1 MIATLN
7 ASSETDPAQTLTGG
21 PKRRRRYYGA
31 TRVVTIANAGPTGQ
45 WLTCATRN
53 PGTLVGVRM

>member
-1 MIATLN
+1 MIAILN

-21 PKRRRRYYGA
+21 PKRRRYYGA

-45 WLTCATRN
+45 WLS
-53 PGTLVGVRM
+53 